1 VVVLVCAAAGPA
13 VAAPDEWV
21 RWTNVPDA
29 DPGRYERGAWVRS
42 LDFVG
47 GELFVGSEGD
57 GAFSSLGVAGPW
69 SAVSGGLD
77 TVAKKDVRQ
86 IASAGGRLYAATT
99 GGLLR
104 AFPGGSWEPV
114 GQGLGPLQAIHFTT
128 SGEADIVVG
137 TVSSGIW
144 YSSDSGGTWTPAAGL
159 APGESVFQI
168 TAGAGALYAAAAS
181 GVYVSADQGRSWI
194 LASDGIPPSEAVLR
208 LAVVPGLPQ
217 NLYASTSGGV
227 YRSTNAGVTWEAA
240 AGSGDS
246 TLGNDHA
253 RALVLAPASFGAGRL
268 VAGTDTGAWA
278 TRDSGVSWGRMSPDT
293 LVDPDP
299 SDPAPDPLPFGQQ
312 SVWSLGIGFGANL
325 LAGTQTSGV
334 YSLLFEQLANTTNP
348 AITPTSGLNEGERLT
363 AGDGTWTGTRPTFFT
378 YQWQRC
384 DSGGGSCVAIAG
396 AVAKTYTL
404 TTADVG
410 GKVRVLVRGRNL
422 VPPDPSDELSTPVPA
437 SGTVAPEPATAPFP
451 RPGEAPTISPPTSAN
466 YSWGQT
472 LTVNNG
478 GWRTTNN
485 AAITVDSFRYQ
496 WKRCD
501 GNGNNCTDIPGTD
514 EQSYTSTPADI
525 GGEIAGYVTATEAG
539 ASSST
544 RLAGKTFDILEK
556 TPVNLEQPR
565 IVGESYLGRVLSS
578 SAGAWMANH
587 PTYERR
593 WLRCEADG
601 TGCTP
606 IIGQTGR
613 AYALAAEDRGKRLQ
627 LEVTA
632 AVADPNQQRRTI
644 AYSAQTAAI
653 SDPPAGITGAPGA
666 IAGPPAGT
674 RVGTTARKPV
684 VKIKRPRKLKVGARL
699 SVPATIA
706 GFRKI
711 TYQWRRGGKKIKKA
725 TKRVYKLVRRD
736 LGKRISCRLRLIPT
750 GGGSVVVVTTRAVS
764 VPKARHAGRTSKLS
778 PP

>member
-1 VVVLVCAAAGPA
+1 VLACAAAAPA

-29 DPGRYERGAWVRS
+29 DPARYERGAWVRS

-47 GELFVGSEGD
+47 GQLFVGSEGD
-57 GAFSSLGVAGPW
+57 GAFSSPSAAGPW
-69 SAVSGGLD
+69 TALGSGLD
-77 TVAKKDVRQ
+77 TPAKKNVRQ
-86 IASAGGRLYAATT
+86 IASAAGRLYAATG

-114 GQGLGPLQAIHFTT
+114 EQALGSLQAIHFTT

-137 TVSSGIW
+137 TASSGIW
-144 YSSDSGGTWTPAAGL
+144 YSSDAGATWAPASGL

-168 TAGAGALYAAAAS
+168 IAAAGTLYAAAAS

-194 LASDGIPPSEAVLR
+194 LATDGIPPSESVLR
-208 LAVVPGLPQ
+208 LAVVPGQPQ

-227 YRSTNAGVTWEAA
+227 YRSTNAGVTWEDAG
-240 AGSGDS
+240 GSGDS
-246 TLGNDHA
+246 ALGNEQA
-253 RALVLAPASFGAGRL
+253 RALLLAPVSFGPGRL
-268 VAGTDTGAWA
+268 VVGTGAGAWA
-278 TRDSGVSWGRMSPDT
+278 SRDSGARWGKMAPDT
-293 LVDPDP
+293 LIDPDP
-299 SDPAPDPLPFGQQ
+299 SDPAADPLPFGQQ
-312 SVWSLGIGFGANL
+312 TVGSLAVGFGGNL
-325 LAGTQTSGV
+325 IAGTQTSGV
-334 YSLLFEQLANTTNP
+334 YSLLLEQLANTSNP
-348 AITPTSGLNEGERLT
+348 AIAQTSGLNVGDRLT
-363 AGDGTWTGTRPTFFT
+363 AGDGTWTGTRPAFFT

-384 DSGGGSCVAIAG
+384 NSGGGSCVTIAG
-396 AVAKTYTL
+396 AVGKTYTL
-404 TTADVG
+404 TDGDVG
-410 GKVRVLVRGRNL
+410 GKVRVVVTGRNL
-422 VPPDPSDELSTPVPA
+422 VPPDPSTEITSPVPTA
-437 SGTVAPEPATAPFP
+437 GTVAAESATAPFP
-451 RPGEAPTISPPTSAN
+451 RFAEAPTISPTPSTS

-472 LTVNNG
+472 FTVNNG
-478 GWRTTNN
+478 GWRTTGDLGP
-485 AAITVDSFRYQ
+485 ISVDSFRYQ
-496 WKRCD
+496 WQRCD
-501 GNGNNCTDIPGTD
+501 GNGNNCADIPGAD

-525 GGEIAGYVTATEAG
+525 GGQIAGYVTATEAG
-539 ASSST
+539 ASSSP
-544 RLAGKTFDILEK
+544 RLAGKTADILEK
-556 TPVNLEQPR
+556 TPVNVEQPR
-565 IVGESYLGRVLSS
+565 IVGEAYVGRVLSS
-578 SAGAWMANH
+578 SAGAWVANH

-593 WLRCEADG
+593 WFRCEADG
-601 TGCTP
+601 AGCTP
-606 IIGQTGR
+606 IGGQAGR
-613 AYALAAEDRGKRLQ
+613 AYALTAEDRGKRLQ

-632 AVADPNQQRRTI
+632 AVTDPNQQRRTI

-653 SDPPAGITGAPGA
+653 SDPPAPV
-666 IAGPPAGT
+666 AGPPGAAAGPPPS
-674 RVGTTARKPV
+674 GPASTTARKPV